1 MNKIARILIIALIF
15 CIFANY
21 ESFKL
26 LKFDQNISAK
36 INKTLPKN

>member
-1 MNKIARILIIALIF
+1 MNKIAGILIVALLF
-15 CIFANY
+15 CIFANC

-26 LKFDQNISAK
+26 LKFDQTTTAK

>member
-1 MNKIARILIIALIF
+1 MNKIAGILIVALLF
-15 CIFANY
+15 CIFANS

-26 LKFDQNISAK
+26 LKFEKNASAK